1 MYISSQL
8 PVLPLCRGEPGFS
21 MGADDFSYKA
31 ASSTSGNVMD
41 GGGVAAKLMAKM
53 GYQSGTGLGMLYA
66 G

>member
-1 MYISSQL
+1 
-8 PVLPLCRGEPGFS
+8 

-53 GYQSGTGLGMLYA
+53 GYQSGTGLGMLYT
-66 G
+66 